1 MKDADGNSLKTGF
14 VEFTSVE
21 QATEALHALNGHE
34 PEYGSKLNL
43 SYARPRRP
51 QQRSGGSHSGGR
63 GRSW

>member
-1 MKDADGNSLKTGF
+1 MDGNSLRSGF

-51 QQRSGGSHSGGR
+51 QQRGYSGGSRGNSGY
-63 GRSW
+63 